1 MSIKSKLAF
10 IAESKQGDV
19 NLDPVEKCMWR
30 KSNEVDR
37 NSTLYEMLKQNVSE
51 QADVWLEECDGRSDN
66 VRICSFPW
74 LFMCLITQNFKQLL
88 QLVLSAVSKDD
99 VIWFAPKVG
108 KPKKN

>member
-51 QADVWLEECDGRSDN
+51 QADVWLEECDGRSAMSGF
-66 VRICSFPW
+66 VAFRGFLC
-74 LFMCLITQNFKQLL
+74 
-88 QLVLSAVSKDD
+88 A
-99 VIWFAPKVG
+99 
-108 KPKKN
+108 